1 MCGIIGFT
9 AKENVIPGLIAGLRA
24 LEYRGYDSAGIAFSA
39 DGALQTVKAEGA
51 VARLAEKA
59 DGLYA
64 LCGIGH
70 TRWATHGAPSERNA
84 HPHGTESVQIVHNGI
99 IENEAELKTFLRE
112 KGYTFVSD
120 TDSEAAA
127 KLLDFWFRETKDPLR
142 AIRKTRAQ
150 LKGAY
155 AVGAMF
161 RGFEGTIYAFR
172 KDNPL
177 ICAVAPAGG
186 FITSDVGAVREYT
199 DKFYDI
205 AEDETAVVQC
215 TGVTFVSADG
225 TPVQKEEKTALWS
238 AAQAEKGAF
247 AHFMLKEI
255 HEEPEALVQTVREA
269 VSDGEI
275 VIGGLTKAE
284 LRGVKTVHIAACGT
298 AYHAGLIGR
307 AAIESLARIPTRVYY
322 ASEFRYMN
330 PILGE
335 NDLVI
340 AVSQSGET
348 ADTLAA
354 LRLAKQRGIRTLAV
368 VNRPASALAREA
380 DRVFY
385 TQAGPEISVASTKAY
400 HVQLAALQMLALA
413 FAEARGRMESA
424 QRERLLHLL
433 RSDVPDKIRA
443 LLARPKSTIAARY
456 KDAKSIFFIGRGT
469 DRVQCEEAALKLKEI
484 SYIHCEAYA
493 AGELKHGTISLI
505 TAGTPVIAVLT
516 DESAADKMC
525 ANLREV
531 KARGARV
538 LLFAT
543 EGGNLPEG
551 IADEIVLLP
560 RTEPLFMP
568 FLCGTATQLLAY
580 EVACLLGHD
589 VDKPRNLA
597 KSVTVE

>member
-9 AKENVIPGLIAGLRA
+9 AKENVIPGLLAGLRA
-24 LEYRGYDSAGIAFSA
+24 LEYRGYDSAGIAFSEG
-39 DGALQTVKAEGA
+39 GALRTVKAEGA

-59 DGLYA
+59 DGLFSV
-64 LCGIGH
+64 CGIGH

-84 HPHGTESVQIVHNGI
+84 HPHGTERVQIVHNGI
-99 IENEAELKTFLRE
+99 IENEAELKMFLRE
-112 KGYTFVSD
+112 NGYTFVSD
-120 TDSEAAA
+120 TDSEVAA
-127 KLLDFWFRETKDPLR
+127 KLLDFWFQQTQNPLQ
-142 AIRKTRAQ
+142 AVRKTRLQ

-155 AVGAMF
+155 AVGAIF
-161 RGFEGTIYAFR
+161 RGFENMIYAFR

-177 ICAVAPAGG
+177 ICAAAPAGG
-186 FITSDVGAVREYT
+186 FITSDVGAIRAYT

-205 AEDETAVVQC
+205 AEDETAVVC
-215 TGVTFVSADG
+215 PAGVTFVSADG
-225 TPVQKEEKTALWS
+225 KTVQKEEKTALWS
-238 AAQAEKGAF
+238 AVQAEKGTF
-247 AHFMLKEI
+247 PHFMLKEI
-255 HEEPEALVQTVREA
+255 HEEPDALVQTVREA
-269 VSDGEI
+269 LSDGEI
-275 VIGGLTKAE
+275 VIGGLKKADLCRVE
-284 LRGVKTVHIAACGT
+284 TVHIAACGT

-330 PILGE
+330 PILSE
-335 NDLVI
+335 HDLVI
-340 AVSQSGET
+340 VVSQSGET

-368 VNRPASALAREA
+368 VNRPASAMAREA

-400 HVQLAALQMLALA
+400 HVQVAALQMLAMA
-413 FAEARGRMESA
+413 FAEARGRMETA
-424 QRERLLHLL
+424 ERERLVHLL
-433 RSDVPDKIRA
+433 RSDVPDKIRV
-443 LLARPKSTIAARY
+443 LADRPFGTLAARY
-456 KDAKSIFFIGRGT
+456 REATNIFFIGRGT

-505 TAGTPVIAVLT
+505 TDEVPVIGILT
-516 DESAADKMC
+516 DETAADKMC

-531 KARGARV
+531 KARGAHV
-538 LLFAT
+538 LLFAA
-543 EGGNLPEG
+543 EGRNLPEG
-551 IADEIVLLP
+551 TWDEVVFLP
-560 RTEPLFMP
+560 RIEPLFMP

-580 EVACLLGHD
+580 EVACALGHD